1 MASPIKNSDQGGKRP
16 GQKYKSLLVWQ
27 YLLKKTD
34 EDHAA
39 SSETIKEHLKEYG
52 ITADRHSIARDIEA
66 LQDLFCR
73 DFYAYAD
80 EVDDDV
86 RLNYEITLDKKL
98 HGYKIA
104 ARPYAFDEIRLLA
117 ECVNAAKFLT
127 PGQADN
133 LKAVIGNLCSE
144 AQREQLDNDV
154 YVVDKAATANSNVLP
169 AILALQEA
177 IKQKRKVK
185 FRYMTHTIERTPSP
199 TPRGRGKDYI
209 LNPFQLLMN
218 EGNYYLLAYN
228 EAKGSMTTYR
238 IDRMRS
244 VGVLDDERIGDE
256 AFVKLD
262 MRTYNKRNFS
272 MFDGETYRVTMRF
285 TTDKIDPVV
294 ERFGKDGNALY
305 RLDDKGH
312 FLVTADVGISD
323 AFYSWISSFRK
334 KATIISPPEVVEGMK
349 AFLKD
354 IETRYE

>member
-27 YLLKKTD
+27 YLLKMTD
-34 EDHAA
+34 EDHAV
-39 SSETIKEHLKEYG
+39 SSKAIQEHLKEYG

-73 DFYAYAD
+73 DYDA
-80 EVDDDV
+80 EIDDDV
-86 RLNYEITLDKKL
+86 RLNYEIVLDKKL

-104 ARPYAFDEIRLLA
+104 TRPYAFEEIRLLA
-117 ECVNAAKFLT
+117 ECVNASKFLT
-127 PGQADN
+127 PGQAEN
-133 LKAVIGNLCSE
+133 LKAVVANLCSE
-144 AQREQLDNDV
+144 EQQKELNINV
-154 YVVDKAATANSNVLP
+154 FVVDKAATANSNVMP
-169 AILALQEA
+169 TILKLQEA
-177 IKQKRKVK
+177 IKAKRKVK
-185 FRYMTHTIERTPSP
+185 FQYMTHSVERKPSP
-199 TPRGRGKDYI
+199 TPRGHGKEYI

-228 EAKGSMTTYR
+228 EAKSSMRTYR
-238 IDRMRS
+238 IDRMRD
-244 VGVLDDERIGDE
+244 VEVLDDERIGDE

-349 AFLKD
+349 LFLKD